1 MKKNKIHLT
10 EAEWRFLIHSLNTL
24 KTKMICEGGFT
35 DTVDDVMYKIMKA
48 PVKKVK
54 IA

>member
-1 MKKNKIHLT
+1 MKKNKIYLT
-10 EAEWRFLIHSLNTL
+10 EAEWRYLIHSLNTF
-24 KTKMICEGGFT
+24 KTKLHAENQHT
-35 DTVDDVMYKIMKA
+35 DTVDEVMYKIMKA